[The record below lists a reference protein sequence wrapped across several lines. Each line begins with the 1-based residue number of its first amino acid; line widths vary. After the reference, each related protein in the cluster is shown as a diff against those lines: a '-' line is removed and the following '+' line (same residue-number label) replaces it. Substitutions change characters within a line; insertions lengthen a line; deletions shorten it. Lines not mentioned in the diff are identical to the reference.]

1 MQLAISQMKKKIT
14 YILAATVLPLPGR
27 LTN

>member
-14 YILAATVLPLPGR
+14 YILAATVLLLPLR